1 MGRRGDAE
9 RLGANFA
16 GDPRPGAIFAGQRRR
31 CGAGAR
37 RTTSPKRKPLCSSA
51 SFSSSAYRSGV
62 RPFKNSSGTGA
73 GGASEEGP
81 ARPRAEV
88 AAARRGAAAR
98 RSAGARAEER
108 ANMCRRCVGSIS

>member
-1 MGRRGDAE
+1 M
-9 RLGANFA
+9 
-16 GDPRPGAIFAGQRRR
+16 
-31 CGAGAR
+31 
-37 RTTSPKRKPLCSSA
+37 CSSA

-62 RPFKNSSGTGA
+62 RPLRNSSGTGA

-98 RSAGARAEER
+98 RSDGARADDLHSMEF
-108 ANMCRRCVGSIS
+108 CVGARAYISIELHKLA

>member
-1 MGRRGDAE
+1 M
-9 RLGANFA
+9 
-16 GDPRPGAIFAGQRRR
+16 
-31 CGAGAR
+31 
-37 RTTSPKRKPLCSSA
+37 CSSA

-98 RSAGARAEER
+98 RSDGARADDLHSMAAQFCVR
-108 ANMCRRCVGSIS
+108 AARGSELSKLISEKIVE